1 MTVNQRAQGGRI
13 PSEGRPKAGR
23 IRMAHKS
30 GSVRRGSSHK
40 SKNRK
45 RPLRRF
51 DLMLPAAMG
60 AEVRLPAL
68 PEFRPGARLL
78 TLPLLAVLLWAG
90 YQLLNGATFLVG
102 QAEILGAEFM
112 SDALVRSIAQV
123 DNTPV
128 FTVDPRQIAE
138 ELEAYPEVSSADVA
152 VEWPN
157 KVVIQLVERKPV
169 VAWDDGGRMW
179 WLCDDGVAFLEREAL
194 PGMVLVV
201 SDEQVLQIQEDPL
214 AQVIDPEVLRGAM
227 TLSALL
233 GEMGSLRFEPDSGL
247 VLEDMRGWKAYFGAD
262 GDMDEKARVYIRI
275 GDLLQEQARQASMV
289 SVVDPSSPYYILAR

>member
-1 MTVNQRAQGGRI
+1 MTVSRRVQVGRI
-13 PSEGRPKAGR
+13 PSDGRPRAGR

-30 GSVRRGSSHK
+30 GSVRRGSSRK
-40 SKNRK
+40 SKSRK
-45 RPLRRF
+45 QPKRRF

-60 AEVRLPAL
+60 AEIRLPAV
-68 PEFRPGARLL
+68 PEIRPGARLL
-78 TLPLLAVLLWAG
+78 TLPLLAVLVWAG

-112 SDALVRSIAQV
+112 SEALVRSIAQV

-138 ELEAYPEVSSADVA
+138 QLESYPEVSSVEVA

-157 KVVIQLVERKPV
+157 KVVIQLIERKPV

-201 SDEQVLQIQEDPL
+201 SDEHVLQIQDDPL
-214 AQVIDPEVLRGAM
+214 AQVIDPEVLRSAM

-233 GEMGSLRFEPDSGL
+233 AEVGSLRFELESGF
-247 VLEDMRGWKAYFGAD
+247 VLEDIRGWKAYFGAD

-275 GDLLQEQARQASMV
+275 AELLQEQTRQASMV